1 MRSTFSRKGDA
12 MIRIQEIAEKL
23 VLGESEEVRELV
35 KIALGEKVD
44 VEKILK
50 EGLIAGMN
58 EVGERFKKNEMYIP
72 EVILSGRCMKSAME
86 VLKPILAGKHV
97 GSLGTVVMGT
107 VRGDLHDI
115 GKNLVNMMLEGAGF
129 EVIDLGVDVPEG
141 RFVEA
146 VKEKRPNIVGMSAL
160 LTTTMPAMKEV
171 IKALQDSGVR
181 DRVKV
186 MVGGAPITEEFVAK
200 IGADGYARDAGSAV
214 DKAKE
219 LLNRGSL

>member
-1 MRSTFSRKGDA
+1 